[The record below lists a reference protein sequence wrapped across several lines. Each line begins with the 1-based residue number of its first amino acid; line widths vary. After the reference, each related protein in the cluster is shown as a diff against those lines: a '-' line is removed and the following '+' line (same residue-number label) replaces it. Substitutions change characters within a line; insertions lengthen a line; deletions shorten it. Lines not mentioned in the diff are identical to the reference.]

1 MRERRLFTDQA
12 LSTGE
17 TIVLKDKT
25 AHYLLQ
31 VLRQKV
37 GDTITLFNGQGGSFS
52 AEIKTAQKKQAE
64 ILIGQ
69 FDAQDHMP
77 SQQFN
82 LAVGV
87 IKQDKMDFLI
97 QKATELGVSQIQPL
111 LTTYTDIK
119 LQGERLF
126 KKQQH
131 WQQVAI
137 SACEQ
142 ANRNRV
148 PTIMLPSSFNQ
159 WLDQLDAP
167 CLGFHPYS
175 KIAFKRD
182 KIQQQPEITFAFGP
196 EGGFSETE
204 VKAAIHQGVQFV
216 HLGSRILRAETAPLA
231 VLAAVQLGS

>member
-52 AEIKTAQKKQAE
+52 AEIKAAHKKQAE
-64 ILIGQ
+64 VVIGQ
-69 FDAQDHMP
+69 FDTQDHMP

-119 LQGERLF
+119 LQGERLL
-126 KKQQH
+126 KKQHH

-148 PTIMLPSSFNQ
+148 PAIMLPCSFNQ
-159 WLDQLDAP
+159 WLDQLETP

-175 KIAFKRD
+175 KVDFNRN

-204 VKAAIHQGVQFV
+204 VNAAIQQGVEFV
-216 HLGSRILRAETAPLA
+216 HLGSRILRAETAPVA
-231 VLAAVQLGS
+231 VLAAVQLG